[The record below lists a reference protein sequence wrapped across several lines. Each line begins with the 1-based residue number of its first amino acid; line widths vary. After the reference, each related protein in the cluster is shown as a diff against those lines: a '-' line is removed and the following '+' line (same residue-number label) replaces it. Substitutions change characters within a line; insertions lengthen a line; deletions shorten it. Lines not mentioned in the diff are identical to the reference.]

1 MANKIDIVVIAGK
14 GHEIYQEI
22 NGKKIP
28 FNERKIVTEIVDEI
42 KQKK

>member
-14 GHEIYQEI
+14 GHELYQEI

-28 FNERKIVTEIVDEI
+28 FNEREIVKEITNEI
-42 KQKK
+42 K